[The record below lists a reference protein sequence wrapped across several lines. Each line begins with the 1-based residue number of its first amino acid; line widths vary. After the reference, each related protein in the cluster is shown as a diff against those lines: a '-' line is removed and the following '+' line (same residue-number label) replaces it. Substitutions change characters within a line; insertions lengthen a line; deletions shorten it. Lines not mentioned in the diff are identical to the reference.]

1 MTPGYLIHG
10 TEAHHLSSIQAI
22 KERIMTQNV
31 GGIERI
37 IRIIAGLAILTWGF
51 LLSDPI
57 NWWGAIGAVP
67 LGTGLIAYCPLW
79 TVFGINTKKAA

>member
-1 MTPGYLIHG
+1 MT
-10 TEAHHLSSIQAI
+10 
-22 KERIMTQNV
+22 KNV

-37 IRIIAGLAILTWGF
+37 IRIIAGLAILAWGF

-67 LGTGLIAYCPLW
+67 LVTGLVSFCPMW
-79 TVFGINTKKAA
+79 TLFGINTNKSA